1 MTKRIHL
8 VLQDSRTTYIEADSI
23 GDIVDLDDE
32 QRRSKEHGDISQCAC
47 TVYRKPPYAG
57 VLFVQNSS
65 ESIIRQLENKP
76 TTLTGLT
83 VNKEHYIIGETK
95 QYISIKDI
103 QTLLVPAVR
112 QYRHN
117 TDSNPGFIAG
127 YDVVETIKI
136 LSQLINGE
144 IELAEQRST

>member
-1 MTKRIHL
+1 MSKRIHL
-8 VLQDSRTTYIEADSI
+8 NLQDSRTTYIEADSV

-32 QRRSKEHGDISQCAC
+32 QRRSKEHGDIIQCAC

-65 ESIIRQLENKP
+65 ESIIRQLEYK
-76 TTLTGLT
+76 
-83 VNKEHYIIGETK
+83 K

-103 QTLLVPAVR
+103 QDLLIPAVR

-117 TDSNPGFIAG
+117 TDSNPGFIIG
-127 YDVVETIKI
+127 YDAAETIKI

-144 IELAEQRST
+144 TKLAEQRST